1 LLYAFI
7 IILTDFWRETL
18 SAIAQIPDPIQI
30 PKTMTT
36 QQIFILLP
44 TAASAVS
51 LQEKGMRRKAAEAAD
66 AAAARLERRERKRAE
81 L

>member
-1 LLYAFI
+1 LHAFF

-18 SAIAQIPDPIQI
+18 STIAQISDHIQI

-36 QQIFILLP
+36 

>member
-1 LLYAFI
+1 
-7 IILTDFWRETL
+7 
-18 SAIAQIPDPIQI
+18 
-30 PKTMTT
+30 MTT